1 MGPPTVSGKDPNFLC
16 ADILPDKNQI
26 VELKALLLKQQD
38 ALIELEQTGAEA
50 AAVVEL
56 DQTRVGR
63 LSRMDAL
70 QGQAMSQARERRR
83 EIQLHKIA
91 AALKRIERDDFGYCA
106 ECGEEIA
113 SKRLEFD
120 PAATLCIDCA
130 NDKS

>member
-1 MGPPTVSGKDPNFLC
+1 M
-16 ADILPDKNQI
+16 A
-26 VELKALLLKQQD
+26 
-38 ALIELEQTGAEA
+38 LEQTGTEA

-70 QGQAMSQARERRR
+70 QGQAISQERERRR
-83 EIQLHKIA
+83 GIQLHKIA
-91 AALKRIERDDFGYCA
+91 AALRRIDQDDYGYCA

-113 SKRLEFD
+113 FKRLQFD
-120 PAATLCIDCA
+120 PATTLCFNCA

>member
-1 MGPPTVSGKDPNFLC
+1 M
-16 ADILPDKNQI
+16 PDQNQI
-26 VELKALLLKQQD
+26 DELKALLLKQRE
-38 ALIELEQTGAEA
+38 ALMELEQTGAEA

-70 QGQAMSQARERRR
+70 QGQAMSQERVRRR
-83 EIQLHKIA
+83 EIQLTRIA
-91 AALKRIERDDFGYCA
+91 AALKRLERGEYGYCT

-113 SKRLEFD
+113 FKRLEFD